1 MAQST
6 TEQAKTARPYAE
18 AVFKRAQ
25 ESGTLSAWSE
35 QLLLLATIAAD
46 EQMQGLIRNPR
57 IARSQAAEVLLDVA
71 AEGVDTEGRNL
82 VHLLARNGRTGL
94 LPEIQRVFEARKLES
109 EGSVDVTIYSAYKV
123 TQAQE
128 KTLADALKRH
138 LGKDVNVT
146 SEKDPSLIGGVLIRA
161 GDLVID
167 GSVRGRLAKMAA
179 ALGR

>member
-128 KTLADALKRH
+128 NPCRCLEEAFGQGCQCDQREGPEPDRWCVDTRRR
-138 LGKDVNVT
+138 LGN
-146 SEKDPSLIGGVLIRA
+146 
-161 GDLVID
+161 
-167 GSVRGRLAKMAA
+167 
-179 ALGR
+179 